1 MENLR
6 KFYIDGQWV
15 EPLKATDY
23 PVINPATAQPF
34 ATTVLGD
41 AADVERAIAAAR
53 AAFES
58 FSQTSREQRL
68 AMLER
73 LLAGYMARYDE
84 FAEVITQEMGAP
96 IDFSKAAQA
105 DTGRGHIQ
113 ATIDALKEYQF
124 EENTSSARV
133 VKEPIGVCGF
143 ICPWNWPIN
152 QVVCKVAPAIA
163 AGCTMVVKPSEE
175 TPVSAMLF
183 AEVVHEAGIPAG
195 VFNMINGT
203 GPDVGSVLSTHP
215 EVDMVS
221 LTGSTRVGS
230 LVSKAAAESIKRVAL
245 ELGGKSPNLIL
256 DDADMEQAVK
266 WGVFNCFEN
275 TGQSCNAP
283 TRMLVP
289 QSHYEQVLD
298 IATRIAAKVQVG
310 DPTKEGRHIGP
321 LASQKGYENVQR
333 YIQKGIEEGARL
345 LCGGLGKPEGFE
357 QGHYAK
363 PTIFADV
370 NNAMTVAREEIFGP
384 VLCIIPYGNEEEG
397 ITIANDTDYGLAAY
411 VQGSDQERCRR
422 VTRRLKAGMV
432 HLNGAYQDY
441 DAPFGG
447 YKQSGNCREWG
458 AYAFEDFLE
467 IKAINGF

>member
-15 EPLKATDY
+15 EPLESTDY
-23 PVINPATAQPF
+23 PVENPATEEQF
-34 ATTVLGD
+34 ATTVLGR

-53 AAFES
+53 AAFDG

-73 LLAGYMARYDE
+73 LLAGYMERYDE
-84 FAEVITQEMGAP
+84 IAAAITQEMGAP
-96 IDFSKAAQA
+96 VSFSKAAQA

-113 ATIDALKEYQF
+113 ATIDALKNYRF
-124 EENTSSARV
+124 EEDISSARV

-163 AGCTMVVKPSEE
+163 AGCTMVVKPSED

-183 AEVVHEAGIPAG
+183 AEVVDQAGIPPG

-203 GPDVGSVLSTHP
+203 GPDVGAVLSTHP
-215 EVDMVS
+215 QVDMVS
-221 LTGSTRVGS
+221 LTGSTRVGA
-230 LVSKAAAESIKRVAL
+230 LVSKAAADTIKRVAL

-256 DDADMEQAVK
+256 DDADLEKAVK
-266 WGVFNCFEN
+266 WGVFNCMEN

-289 QSHYEQVLD
+289 QSRYEEALEV
-298 IATRIAAKVQVG
+298 AGRIAAKVQVG
-310 DPTKEGRHIGP
+310 DPQQVGRHLGP
-321 LASQKGYENVQR
+321 LASKKQYDNVQR
-333 YIQKGIEEGARL
+333 YIQAGIDEGARL
-345 LCGGLGKPEGFE
+345 LCGGLGKPQGFE
-357 QGHYAK
+357 RGHYAK

-370 NNAMTVAREEIFGP
+370 HNHMTIAREEIFGP
-384 VLCIIPYGNEEEG
+384 VLAIIPYGDEEEG
-397 ITIANDTDYGLAAY
+397 IAIANDTVYGLAAY

-422 VTRRLKAGMV
+422 VARRLKAGMV
-432 HLNGAYQDY
+432 HLNGAYQGY

-458 AYAFEDFLE
+458 AYGFEDFLE